1 MLNLK
6 KNKPLL
12 VILIIQ
18 ICILLLAAG
27 NFILCKSSLYSTT
40 IYPNELNCDSD
51 VVSGDNICATPNNS
65 IAGVFAST
73 DPLKVDRGSYL
84 VYVNYQTNVDGNRI
98 YATTSDIT
106 AHHFQSNPNI
116 FLHKTT
122 RTATLSFRSSTPCE
136 VSIHAQYVGKGSFEI
151 SQIMIVETTEMAKQ
165 DFLYAVFLCLLI
177 NLGYYICTTTLSR
190 RKIILALSAI
200 ILLSSYPLFI
210 NYLIVGHD
218 IPFHLN
224 RIDGIKVGLQSGTFP
239 VKIYPMILFD
249 QGYAVGVFYGDTL
262 LYFPALLRIFGMD
275 IQSAYQ
281 VFVFA
286 INAATAIISYF
297 CFKKLLQSDKWGL
310 CASMLYTLSAYRLIN
325 VYSRAAVGEFSSMMF
340 LPILLLG
347 FYNIYKQEKGK
358 FNWKLAILPAIGLS
372 GIIQTHTLSGIM
384 VGIFILFTCIVLIT
398 KTLRPQI
405 FFTLLLTL
413 GLTLLLN
420 AGFLVPFIDYYFT
433 EDFVINSSEWGGSS
447 IQNLGL
453 FATQIF
459 SMFFD
464 SDGPTSSTIYGISG
478 EFGPTLGITLSIGF
492 FVCIY
497 YLFMAKK
504 EERKSSAYK
513 LIVFTFICTILAI
526 FMASYLFPWD
536 AIANSCKL
544 GTSLVSSIQFPW
556 RFLSMATLFITA
568 CFCQVLKN
576 ISEQTTQNRTIPFMP
591 VVMILLCIS
600 TFISCGWYY
609 YSFIYNGVPYRVYDT
624 YELNSNQIYTC
635 EYLPADTDLYEI
647 IPKRYDISPDVQLL
661 YDELNGTTLLVQV
674 QSNENGGYLE
684 VPLVNYKGYTAV
696 ALESDTPLSVSN
708 GFNNCVRVDIPAN
721 YNGMVKIAFR
731 EPVYWRIAEIASAL
745 TVLFLLA
752 VPTIKVIKQKKKAKA
767 INA

>member
-1 MLNLK
+1 MLSLK

-18 ICILLLAAG
+18 ICILILAVG
-27 NFILCKSSLYSTT
+27 NFILCKSNLYSTT

-51 VVSGDNICATPNNS
+51 VVSGDKICANPYNS
-65 IAGVFAST
+65 VEGVFAST
-73 DPLKVDRGSYL
+73 TPLELERGSYL

-98 YATTSDIT
+98 FATSSDIT

-122 RTATLSFRSSTPCE
+122 RTATLSFRSYTGCD
-136 VSIHAQYVGKGSFEI
+136 VSIHAQYVGKGSIEI
-151 SQIMIVETTEMAKQ
+151 SQIMVVETTDMAKQ
-165 DFLYAVFLCLLI
+165 DFLYGVFLCLLI
-177 NLGYYICTTTLSR
+177 NLGYYICTTNLNR
-190 RKIILALSAI
+190 RKIILSLAAI

-224 RIDGIKVGLQSGTFP
+224 RIDGIKEGLQSGTFP

-262 LYFPALLRIFGMD
+262 LYFPALLRIFGMN

-281 VFVFA
+281 MFVFV

-297 CFKKLLQSDKWGL
+297 CFKKLLRSDKWGL
-310 CASMLYTLSAYRLIN
+310 CASMIYTLSTYRLIN
-325 VYSRAAVGEFSSMMF
+325 VYSRGAVGEFSSMMF
-340 LPILLLG
+340 LPILFLG
-347 FYNIYKQEKGK
+347 FYNIYTQEKGK

-384 VGIFILFTCIVLIT
+384 VGIFIILTCIILIT
-398 KTLRPQI
+398 KTLRPQF

-433 EDFVINSSEWGGSS
+433 EDFIINSSEWGEAS
-447 IQNLGL
+447 IQNYGL
-453 FATQIF
+453 FITQIF
-459 SMFFD
+459 GLFFD
-464 SDGPTSSTIYGISG
+464 ADGPTSSTIYGIKS
-478 EFGPTLGITLSIGF
+478 EFAPVLGITLSIGF

-497 YLFMAKK
+497 YLFMTQK
-504 EERKSSAYK
+504 EERKNSSFK
-513 LIVFTFICTILAI
+513 LIVFTFICATLAI
-526 FMASYLFPWD
+526 FMASYFFPWD

-556 RFLSMATLFITA
+556 RFLSMATLFTTI

-576 ISEQTTQNRTIPFMP
+576 ISEQPNRNHALPFTP
-591 VVMILLCIS
+591 IVMILLCIS
-600 TFISCGWYY
+600 TLISSGWYY

-635 EYLPADTDLYEI
+635 EYLPTDTDLNDI
-647 IPKRYDISPDVQLL
+647 TPKRYDISPDVQLL
-661 YDELNGTTLLVQV
+661 YDESNGTTLLVQV

-684 VPLVNYKGYTAV
+684 VPLVHYRGYSAV
-696 ALESDTPLSVSN
+696 AVESKEELAVSS
-708 GFNNCVRVDIPAN
+708 GFNNYVRVDIPAN
-721 YNGMVKIAFR
+721 FNGSIEIAFH
-731 EPVYWRIAEIASAL
+731 EPLHWRISELVSAL
-745 TVLFLLA
+745 TLIFLLA
-752 VPTIKVIKQKKKAKA
+752 IPATKIIKKKKTL
-767 INA
+767 